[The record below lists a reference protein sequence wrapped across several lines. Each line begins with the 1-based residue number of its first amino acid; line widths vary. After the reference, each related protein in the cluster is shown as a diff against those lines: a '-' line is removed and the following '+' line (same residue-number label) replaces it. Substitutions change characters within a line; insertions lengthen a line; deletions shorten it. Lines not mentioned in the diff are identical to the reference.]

1 MTPRGRNS
9 SASSVPWRDLD
20 LGDERRPDLQSRELQ
35 LLAGHHNA
43 WARPVSPWVRGYQ
56 FRRGFVEA
64 VKVQAATLLHRLE
77 ELFGAAPIRELQVSI
92 GPDDAAAL
100 AASPY
105 LGRLRAL
112 TLNSP
117 NVWTRETDRT
127 FAFATI
133 LGSPHLGDLRALGV
147 PTIGGLLGNPI
158 LGQLD
163 TLDLKQASL
172 RPVNY
177 EALIANGNALRLL
190 RLGGY
195 YPFVRTEG
203 NPLARLV
210 GRLHSLEIS
219 DLSRDVLY
227 DLLRAVG
234 SVPLQVF
241 RVACTE
247 RPFAIDPFPIE
258 ALLENSLSRSL
269 RVLELKNCFPQ
280 RTAHTLAVQF
290 ATHSGLAGL
299 VSLGLSNNPLDT
311 EGIEALGSSPY
322 LGRLQQLTLA
332 GTGLGERTGSL
343 TKLLHSPLMQRL
355 IWLDLRRNRLDDS
368 DAAELCNSGPWPKLA
383 WLDLRGNNFTRSART
398 DLRQGFGHAVRY

>member
-9 SASSVPWRDLD
+9 SASSVPCAHLD

-105 LGRLRAL
+105 LGRLRVL

-133 LGSPHLGDLRALGV
+133 LGFPHLGDLRALGV

-177 EALIANGNALRLL
+177 EALIANGNAPPASTGRVLSLCPDRGEPS
-190 RLGGY
+190 RSSGG
-195 YPFVRTEG
+195 PIAFSGNKRSFTRCIVR
-203 NPLARLV
+203 PPPS
-210 GRLHSLEIS
+210 GRIRSVAGVPSGLH
-219 DLSRDVLY
+219 R
-227 DLLRAVG
+227 
-234 SVPLQVF
+234 
-241 RVACTE
+241 